1 MIQNEVLNEKTRR
14 KHSSEFKREAVA
26 LVIEHGYL
34 CAEAGRSLN
43 VNANLISRWMQ
54 KFENDE
60 TSAFPGKGK
69 RTADQQRIH
78 ELEKENRKLRMEK
91 AEVSLTYRTLLEIIT
106 AICKKTVA

>member
-1 MIQNEVLNEKTRR
+1 MKRQRR
-14 KHSSEFKREAVA
+14 KHSSGFKREAVA
-26 LVIEHGYL
+26 LVTEHGYS
-34 CAEAGRSLN
+34 CADTGRSLN
-43 VNANLISRWMQ
+43 INANLISRWKQ

-106 AICKKTVA
+106 AICNKTVA